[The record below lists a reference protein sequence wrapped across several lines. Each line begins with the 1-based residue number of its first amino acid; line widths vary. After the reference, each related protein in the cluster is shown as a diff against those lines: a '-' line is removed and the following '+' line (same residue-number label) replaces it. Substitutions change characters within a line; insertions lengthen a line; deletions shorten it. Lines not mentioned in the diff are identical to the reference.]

1 MTYLALMV
9 TKIRLMMGTV
19 PLETTCAFAA
29 VTDSIAKCARSKNR
43 MQMMISPTKFIQ
55 YQRDL
60 RELEGI

>member
-29 VTDSIAKCARSKNR
+29 VKTQIDSIAKCARPKNR
-43 MQMMISPTKFIQ
+43 MQMMISPTKLIQ
-55 YQRDL
+55 HHV
-60 RELEGI
+60 I